1 MKQEDLSMQIRTV
14 NGRIQKQ
21 TAVASHTVRPGAMK
35 QDTIRQ
41 DGMKQFDGKSDG
53 NQPHNADAGRAV
65 LVGLLGGIVSAAGYL
80 VYQRLP
86 EDQKQRI
93 QVQVRGLIETRL
105 NEIRQ
110 NFNI

>member
-1 MKQEDLSMQIRTV
+1 MASDTMKQYDNTSSNR
-14 NGRIQKQ
+14 
-21 TAVASHTVRPGAMK
+21 
-35 QDTIRQ
+35 D
-41 DGMKQFDGKSDG
+41 
-53 NQPHNADAGRAV
+53 QPSSADAGRAV
-65 LVGLLGGIVSAAGYL
+65 LVGILGGIVSAAGYL

-93 QVQVRGLIETRL
+93 QVQVRSLIETRL

>member
-1 MKQEDLSMQIRTV
+1 MKYDRNSDR
-14 NGRIQKQ
+14 N
-21 TAVASHTVRPGAMK
+21 PGNAP
-35 QDTIRQ
+35 
-41 DGMKQFDGKSDG
+41 G
-53 NQPHNADAGRAV
+53 NPDSGHADKGNADAGRAV

-86 EDQKQRI
+86 DDQKERLHT
-93 QVQVRGLIETRL
+93 QVRGIIETRL

>member
-1 MKQEDLSMQIRTV
+1 MASDTMKQY
-14 NGRIQKQ
+14 
-21 TAVASHTVRPGAMK
+21 
-35 QDTIRQ
+35 
-41 DGMKQFDGKSDG
+41 DGKPEERG
-53 NQPHNADAGRAV
+53 RQPNAEAGRAV
-65 LVGLLGGIVSAAGYL
+65 LVGILGGIVSAAGYL

-86 EDQKQRI
+86 EDQKERI

>member
-1 MKQEDLSMQIRTV
+1 MASDTMKQY
-14 NGRIQKQ
+14 
-21 TAVASHTVRPGAMK
+21 
-35 QDTIRQ
+35 
-41 DGMKQFDGKSDG
+41 DGKSDEKDR
-53 NQPHNADAGRAV
+53 QANADAGRAL
-65 LVGLLGGIVSAAGYL
+65 LVGILGGIVSAAGYL

-86 EDQKQRI
+86 EDQKERI

>member
-1 MKQEDLSMQIRTV
+1 MGTTRYAAHAASERESEGQQVTSETMKQY
-14 NGRIQKQ
+14 
-21 TAVASHTVRPGAMK
+21 
-35 QDTIRQ
+35 
-41 DGMKQFDGKSDG
+41 DGKSDG
-53 NQPHNADAGRAV
+53 KDEPAGGDAGKAV

-93 QVQVRGLIETRL
+93 QTQVRSLVETRL

>member
-1 MKQEDLSMQIRTV
+1 MKQY
-14 NGRIQKQ
+14 
-21 TAVASHTVRPGAMK
+21 
-35 QDTIRQ
+35 
-41 DGMKQFDGKSDG
+41 DGKNDEKQEVQSG
-53 NQPHNADAGRAV
+53 EAGRAV
-65 LVGLLGGIVSAAGYL
+65 LVGLLGGLVSAAGYL

-86 EDQKQRI
+86 EEQKHRI

>member
-1 MKQEDLSMQIRTV
+1 MTSDTMKQY
-14 NGRIQKQ
+14 
-21 TAVASHTVRPGAMK
+21 
-35 QDTIRQ
+35 
-41 DGMKQFDGKSDG
+41 DGKNDEKQEVPNG
-53 NQPHNADAGRAV
+53 EAGRAV
-65 LVGLLGGIVSAAGYL
+65 LVGLLGGLVSAAGYL

-86 EDQKQRI
+86 EDQKRRI

>member
-1 MKQEDLSMQIRTV
+1 MTSDTMKQY
-14 NGRIQKQ
+14 
-21 TAVASHTVRPGAMK
+21 
-35 QDTIRQ
+35 
-41 DGMKQFDGKSDG
+41 DGKTDDQDRGGS
-53 NQPHNADAGRAV
+53 ADAGRAV
-65 LVGLLGGIVSAAGYL
+65 LVGILGGIVSAAGYL

-93 QVQVRGLIETRL
+93 HVQVRGLIESRL

>member
-1 MKQEDLSMQIRTV
+1 MASDTTMKQYDRNSDH
-14 NGRIQKQ
+14 K
-21 TAVASHTVRPGAMK
+21 PGNENE
-35 QDTIRQ
+35 T
-41 DGMKQFDGKSDG
+41 S
-53 NQPHNADAGRAV
+53 ADAGRAV

-86 EDQKQRI
+86 DDQKERI
-93 QVQVRGLIETRL
+93 QTQVRGLIESRL

>member
-1 MKQEDLSMQIRTV
+1 MKQY
-14 NGRIQKQ
+14 
-21 TAVASHTVRPGAMK
+21 
-35 QDTIRQ
+35 
-41 DGMKQFDGKSDG
+41 DGKNEDKHEAESG
-53 NQPHNADAGRAV
+53 EAGRAV
-65 LVGLLGGIVSAAGYL
+65 LVGLLGGLVSAAGYL

-86 EDQKQRI
+86 EEQKHRI